1 MVMGVLYNAEVTPA
15 VSEEFEWTSS
25 PLGTLLVAR
34 ALHRLSHGW
43 TTRQLELHGNAA
55 REQHG
60 WARVAAAAGL
70 RPDQLVRLR
79 QVHGA
84 AVVVA
89 DDSVTPDRPEA
100 DIVLTARADVVVA
113 VQVAD
118 CAPVLLAS
126 RSGEVVGAAHAGWRG
141 TAADVS
147 GVAVRALVDRFAVD
161 AASLSAAIGPA
172 IGPCCYEVGE
182 ELLAVFAERG
192 WTEAE
197 RTRWFIRRDGRLF
210 LDVWQAN
217 VDQLRNAGIPDG
229 QVHVSR
235 LCTAC
240 HPEWFYS
247 YRREGA
253 GTGRLAAF
261 IRPRPPRA

>member
-1 MVMGVLYNAEVTPA
+1 MLPA
-15 VSEEFEWTSS
+15 VSDEFQWTDS
-25 PLGTLLVAR
+25 PLGMLLVAR
-34 ALHRLSHGW
+34 AFHQLPHGW
-43 TTRQLELHGNAA
+43 TSRQLELNGSAE

-60 WARVAAAAGL
+60 WDRVAVAAGVP
-70 RPDQLVRLR
+70 PDRLVRLR

-84 AVVVA
+84 AVFVA
-89 DDSVTPDRPEA
+89 DGRTGA
-100 DIVLTARADVVVA
+100 DWPQADVVLAGNGDVVVA

-118 CAPVLLAS
+118 CAPVLLATA
-126 RSGEVVGAAHAGWRG
+126 SGEVVGAAHAGWRG

-147 GVAVRALVDRFAVD
+147 GIAVRAMTDRFGID
-161 AASLSAAIGPA
+161 TASLSAAIGPA

-182 ELLAVFAERG
+182 ELIIAFAERG
-192 WTEAE
+192 WGEAE
-197 RTRWFIRRDGRLF
+197 RHKWFLRRDGRLF

-217 VDQLRNAGIPDG
+217 ADQLQKAGIPRH

-261 IRPRPPRA
+261 IRPRPCPA

>member
-1 MVMGVLYNAEVTPA
+1 VAPA
-15 VSEEFEWTSS
+15 VSDEFQWTDS

-34 ALHRLSHGW
+34 AFLPLSHGW
-43 TTRQLELHGNAA
+43 TTRQLELHGGAG

-60 WARVAAAAGL
+60 WDRVAAAAGL
-70 RPDQLVRLR
+70 HPHQLVRLR

-84 AVVVA
+84 AVFVA
-89 DDSVTPDRPEA
+89 DDRVTADRPDA
-100 DIVLTARADVVVA
+100 DIVLSARTDVVIA

-126 RSGEVVGAAHAGWRG
+126 RSGAVAGAAHAGWRG

-147 GVAVRALVDRFAVD
+147 GAAVRALVDRFAVD

-182 ELLAVFAERG
+182 ELPAMFAERG
-192 WTEAE
+192 WNEAQ
-197 RTRWFIRRDGRLF
+197 RNRWFIRRDGRLF

-217 VDQLRNAGIPDG
+217 ADQLRNAGLPDN

-261 IRPRPPRA
+261 IRPRSPRA

>member
-1 MVMGVLYNAEVTPA
+1 MPPA
-15 VSEEFEWTSS
+15 VSEEFQWTDS
-25 PLGTLLVAR
+25 PLGTLLVAG
-34 ALHRLSHGW
+34 AFHQLSHGW
-43 TTRQLELHGNAA
+43 TTRQLELRGGNR

-60 WARVAAAAGL
+60 WDRVAAAAVLQPG
-70 RPDQLVRLR
+70 RLVRLR

-84 AVVVA
+84 AVFVA
-89 DDSVTPDRPEA
+89 DDVTGDRPEA
-100 DIVLTARADVVVA
+100 DIVLTARADLVVA

-126 RSGEVVGAAHAGWRG
+126 GSGAVVGAAHAGWRG

-147 GVAVRALVDRFAVD
+147 GVAVRALVDRFAV
-161 AASLSAAIGPA
+161 AVASLSAAIGPA

-182 ELLAVFAERG
+182 ELPAAFAERG
-192 WTEAE
+192 WNEAE
-197 RTRWFIRRDGRLF
+197 RNRWFVRRDGRLF

-217 VDQLRNAGIPDG
+217 ADQLRNAGIPDD

-253 GTGRLAAF
+253 GTGRLTAF
-261 IRPRPPRA
+261 IRPRLPRA

>member
-1 MVMGVLYNAEVTPA
+1 MVMAVLYNADVVPA
-15 VSEEFEWTSS
+15 VGETFQWTDS

-34 ALHRLSHGW
+34 PLEQVTHGW
-43 TTRQLELHGNAA
+43 TTRQLELQGGAGC
-55 REQHG
+55 EQHG
-60 WARVAAAAGL
+60 WDRVAAAAGL

-84 AVVVA
+84 AVFVA
-89 DDSVTPDRPEA
+89 DALTDERPEA
-100 DIVLTARADVVVA
+100 DIVLTARADLVVA

-126 RSGEVVGAAHAGWRG
+126 RNGDVGGAAHAGWRG
-141 TAADVS
+141 TAANVS

-161 AASLSAAIGPA
+161 VASVSAAIGPA

-182 ELLAVFAERG
+182 ELVAAFAERG
-192 WTEAE
+192 WNEAVSD
-197 RTRWFIRRDGRLF
+197 RWFVRRGGRLF

-217 VDQLRNAGIPDG
+217 ADQLRKAGIPDD

-247 YRREGA
+247 YRRDGA

>member
-1 MVMGVLYNAEVTPA
+1 MVIGVLYNAAVAPA
-15 VSEEFEWTSS
+15 VSEEFQWTDS

-34 ALHRLSHGW
+34 AFHPLSHGW
-43 TTRQLELHGNAA
+43 TTRQLELHGRAGHD
-55 REQHG
+55 QDG
-60 WARVAAAAGL
+60 WNRVAAAAGL
-70 RPDQLVRLR
+70 QPDQLVRLR

-84 AVVVA
+84 AVFVA
-89 DDSVTPDRPEA
+89 ADGVTGDRPEA
-100 DIVLTARADVVVA
+100 DIVLAARADVVIA
-113 VQVAD
+113 VQVGD

-126 RSGEVVGAAHAGWRG
+126 RSGDIAGAAHAGWRG
-141 TAADVS
+141 TAAGVS
-147 GVAVRALVDRFAVD
+147 GVAVRALVDRFAADV
-161 AASLSAAIGPA
+161 ASLSAAVGPA

-182 ELLAVFAERG
+182 ELLAAFAERG
-192 WTEAE
+192 WNEAE
-197 RTRWFIRRDGRLF
+197 RDRWFTRRHGRLF

-217 VDQLRNAGIPDG
+217 ADQLRNAGIPED

-261 IRPRPPRA
+261 IRPRSPRA

>member
-1 MVMGVLYNAEVTPA
+1 MPPA
-15 VSEEFEWTSS
+15 VSEEFQWTDS
-25 PLGTLLVAR
+25 PLGTRLVAR
-34 ALHRLSHGW
+34 AFHQLSHGW
-43 TTRQLELHGNAA
+43 TTRQLELRGGNG

-60 WARVAAAAGL
+60 WDRVAAAAGVQPG
-70 RPDQLVRLR
+70 RLVRLR

-84 AVVVA
+84 AVFVA
-89 DDSVTPDRPEA
+89 DDATGDRPEA
-100 DIVLTARADVVVA
+100 DIVLTARADLVVA

-126 RSGEVVGAAHAGWRG
+126 GSGAVVGAAHAGWRG

-161 AASLSAAIGPA
+161 VASLSAAIGPA

-182 ELLAVFAERG
+182 ELPAAFAERG
-192 WTEAE
+192 WNEAE
-197 RTRWFIRRDGRLF
+197 RNRWFIRRDGRLF

-217 VDQLRNAGIPDG
+217 ADQLRHAGIPDD

-261 IRPRPPRA
+261 IRPRSPRA

>member
-1 MVMGVLYNAEVTPA
+1 MVMGVLYNAMMAPA
-15 VSEEFEWTSS
+15 VGEEFRWTDS

-34 ALHRLSHGW
+34 AFDRLSHGW
-43 TTRQLELHGNAA
+43 TTRRLELHGGAG

-60 WARVAAAAGL
+60 WDRVAAAAGL
-70 RPDQLVRLR
+70 QEDQLVRLR

-84 AVVVA
+84 AVFVA
-89 DDSVTPDRPEA
+89 DGGVTADRPEA

-126 RSGEVVGAAHAGWRG
+126 RSGEVAGAAHAGWRG

-147 GVAVRALVDRFAVD
+147 GVAVRALVERFDVD

-182 ELLAVFAERG
+182 ELPAAFAERG
-192 WTEAE
+192 WNEAE
-197 RTRWFIRRDGRLF
+197 RNRWFMRRGGRLF

-217 VDQLRNAGIPDG
+217 ADQLRHAGIPDG

-261 IRPRPPRA
+261 IRPRSPRA

>member
-1 MVMGVLYNAEVTPA
+1 MPPA
-15 VSEEFEWTSS
+15 VSDAFQWTES
-25 PLGTLLVAR
+25 PLGMLLVAR
-34 ALHRLSHGW
+34 AFRLLRHGW
-43 TTRQLELHGNAA
+43 TTRQLELNGSAG

-60 WARVAAAAGL
+60 WNRVAAAAELQPG
-70 RPDQLVRLR
+70 QLVRLR

-84 AVVVA
+84 EVFVA
-89 DDSVTPDRPEA
+89 DDGVPPDRPEA
-100 DIVLTARADVVVA
+100 DVVLSGRADVVVA

-118 CAPVLLAS
+118 CAPVLLAT
-126 RSGEVVGAAHAGWRG
+126 RSGHAAGAAHAGWRG
-141 TAADVS
+141 TASDAS
-147 GVAVRALVDRFAVD
+147 GAAVRAMAGRFDVDS
-161 AASLSAAIGPA
+161 ASLSAAIGPA

-182 ELLAVFAERG
+182 ELISAFAERG
-192 WTEAE
+192 WSEAE
-197 RTRWFIRRDGRLF
+197 RNRWFARRDGRLF

-217 VDQLRNAGIPDG
+217 ADQLQKAGIPPH

-261 IRPRPPRA
+261 IRPRPSPA

>member
-1 MVMGVLYNAEVTPA
+1 MVMGVLYNAAMPPA
-15 VSEEFEWTSS
+15 VSEEFQWTDS

-34 ALHRLSHGW
+34 AFHQLSHGW
-43 TTRQLELHGNAA
+43 TTRQLELRGGNG

-60 WARVAAAAGL
+60 WDRVAAAAGVQPG
-70 RPDQLVRLR
+70 RLVRLR

-84 AVVVA
+84 AVFVA
-89 DDSVTPDRPEA
+89 DDATGDRPEA
-100 DIVLTARADVVVA
+100 DIVLTARADLVVA

-126 RSGEVVGAAHAGWRG
+126 RSGAVVGAAHAGWRG

-182 ELLAVFAERG
+182 ELPAVFAERG
-192 WTEAE
+192 WNEAE
-197 RTRWFIRRDGRLF
+197 RNRWFIRRDGRLF

-217 VDQLRNAGIPDG
+217 ADQLRHAGIPDD

-261 IRPRPPRA
+261 IRPRSPRA

>member
-1 MVMGVLYNAEVTPA
+1 MVMGVLYNANVPPA
-15 VSEEFEWTSS
+15 VSEEFEWTDS

-34 ALHRLSHGW
+34 AFPPLSHGW
-43 TTRQLELHGNAA
+43 TTRQLELHGGPE
-55 REQHG
+55 REQRG
-60 WARVAAAAGL
+60 WDRVAAAAGL

-84 AVVVA
+84 AVFVA
-89 DDSVTPDRPEA
+89 DNEVTPDRPEA

-126 RSGEVVGAAHAGWRG
+126 RSGAVAGAAHAGWRG
-141 TAADVS
+141 TAAGVS
-147 GVAVRALVDRFAVD
+147 GVAVRALVERFAVD

-182 ELLAVFAERG
+182 ELLSAFAERG
-192 WTEAE
+192 WDEAD
-197 RTRWFIRRDGRLF
+197 RNRWFIRRDGRLF

-217 VDQLRNAGIPDG
+217 ADQLRNAGIPGD
-229 QVHVSR
+229 QIHVSR
-235 LCTAC
+235 LCTSC

-261 IRPRPPRA
+261 IRPRPPHA